1 MCRKNSVIA
10 KSSILLLTKTV
21 CNLKT
26 AMICT
31 TCEVDFHVNALLIII
46 HCKSMEQKGETEN
59 ILRGDST
66 FFGCNSQVGFNYYI
80 KIVDSI
86 VRIHNEFF

>member
-26 AMICT
+26 QVIYT
-31 TCEVDFHVNALLIII
+31 TCEVLHVNALLITIN
-46 HCKSMEQKGETEN
+46 CKSMEQKGETES
-59 ILRGDST
+59 ILPRDST
-66 FFGCNSQVGFNYYI
+66 CFGCNSQIGFNYYI
-80 KIVDSI
+80 
-86 VRIHNEFF
+86 RL